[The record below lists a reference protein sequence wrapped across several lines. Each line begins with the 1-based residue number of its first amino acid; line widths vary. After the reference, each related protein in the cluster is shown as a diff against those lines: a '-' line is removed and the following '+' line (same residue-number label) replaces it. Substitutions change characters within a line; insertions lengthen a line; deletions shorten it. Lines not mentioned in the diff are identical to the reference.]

1 MSKQRKG
8 EEKKSV
14 EEEFDLDDAKA
25 NGGKKASNKSGLNY
39 TAVGILL
46 LFVLPMIFAGVIQVM
61 DFMYPQA
68 AQQRRIRERLVRCFE
83 AVQPAKLNEVDYLL
97 KKYEGKEHV
106 MFTKLKNKYP
116 KHPECGF

>member
-25 NGGKKASNKSGLNY
+25 NGKKASNKSGLNY

-83 AVQPAKLNEVDYLL
+83 AVQPGKFERVCITYVTIHYNDY
-97 KKYEGKEHV
+97 
-106 MFTKLKNKYP
+106 P
-116 KHPECGF
+116 